1 MSYKYI
7 RENKN
12 SFAIYK
18 SSKNYGKFNNLD
30 DAILARDML
39 VDNDWN
45 LDNINTKLIKTD
57 NGYIIIDILD
67 EKLCFLKKLKRK
79 PDADEINEAI
89 KKHKRN
95 PNNSRYG
102 LNITKVFDTFII
114 KKQIAG
120 DDYIFGYF
128 DNLSDCEFVR
138 NFLMENNWDV
148 SRFKTIEFDE
158 DSDSY
163 KVVEVIDDKVY
174 VLKTSKN
181 SDIDLNKTYEEF
193 IEKIYK
199 HKYGLSNYP
208 HLDELKDK
216 ISDLKSRFNVKSD
229 VGEWNFDNLDDSSDV
244 LNDLVFNL
252 TPFQKVVYDAIGDE
266 ATFEDIKSSC
276 ARYKSKNFDE
286 KIRKNLD
293 ELIDL
298 NLILKKGEVYKKL

>member
-120 DDYIFGYF
+120 DDYIFGYY

-148 SRFKTIEFDE
+148 SRFKTIEFDK

-163 KVVEVIDDKVY
+163 KVVEVIDGKVY

-199 HKYGLSNYP
+199 HKS
-208 HLDELKDK
+208 HT
-216 ISDLKSRFNVKSD
+216 IS
-229 VGEWNFDNLDDSSDV
+229 
-244 LNDLVFNL
+244 
-252 TPFQKVVYDAIGDE
+252 
-266 ATFEDIKSSC
+266 
-276 ARYKSKNFDE
+276 
-286 KIRKNLD
+286 
-293 ELIDL
+293 
-298 NLILKKGEVYKKL
+298 KGCL

>member
-120 DDYIFGYF
+120 DDYIFGYY

-148 SRFKTIEFDE
+148 SRFKTIEFDK

-181 SDIDLNKTYEEF
+181 SDIDLNKIYGEF
-193 IEKIYK
+193 VEKIYK

>member
-18 SSKNYGKFNNLD
+18 NSKSYGKFKNLD
-30 DAILARDML
+30 DAILARDIL
-39 VDNDWN
+39 IDNDWN
-45 LDNINTKLIKTD
+45 LDNIDTNLIKTD
-57 NGYIIIDILD
+57 CEYIIIDVLD
-67 EKLCFLKKLKRK
+67 EKLCFLEKLKTK
-79 PDADEINEAI
+79 PDEDTI
-89 KKHKRN
+89 KKSIQKHKRN

-120 DDYIFGYF
+120 DDYIFGYY

-148 SRFKTIEFDE
+148 SRFKTVEFDK

-181 SDIDLNKTYEEF
+181 SDIDLNKIYEEF
-193 IEKIYK
+193 VEKIYK

-208 HLDELKDK
+208 HLDELKDE

-229 VGEWNFDNLDDSSDV
+229 GGEWNFDNLDDSSDV

>member
-120 DDYIFGYF
+120 DDYIFGYY

-148 SRFKTIEFDE
+148 SRFKTIEFDK

-163 KVVEVIDDKVY
+163 KVVEVIDGKVY

-298 NLILKKGEVYKKL
+298 NLILKRGDVYKKL

>member
-7 RENKN
+7 RQNKK
-12 SFAIYK
+12 SFTIYK
-18 SSKNYGKFNNLD
+18 SSKNYGKFRNLD
-30 DAILARDML
+30 DAVLARDLL
-39 VDNDWN
+39 VDNNWN
-45 LDNINTKLIKTD
+45 LDNISTNLIESD
-57 NGYIIIDILD
+57 DEYIIIDVSD
-67 EKLCFLKKLKRK
+67 EKLCFLEKFKTKPSDDTIKKS
-79 PDADEINEAI
+79 IQ
-89 KKHKRN
+89 KHKRN

-120 DDYIFGYF
+120 DDYIFGYY

-148 SRFKTIEFDE
+148 SRFQTVEFDE
-158 DSDSY
+158 STNSY

-174 VLKTSKN
+174 VLKTFKS
-181 SDIDLNKTYEEF
+181 SDIDLNRVYEEF

-216 ISDLKSRFNVKSD
+216 IPQLKSELNVELCG
-229 VGEWNFDNLDDSSDV
+229 GEWDFSGLDDSSDA

-252 TPFQKVVYDAIGDE
+252 TPFQKVVYDAIDDKT
-266 ATFEDIKSSC
+266 TFEDIKISC
-276 ARYKSKNFDE
+276 ARYKSKNFDK
-286 KIRKNLD
+286 KIRRNLD
-293 ELIDL
+293 ELVEL
-298 NLILKKGEVYKKL
+298 NLVLKEEDTYKKL

>member
-120 DDYIFGYF
+120 DDYIFGYY

-148 SRFKTIEFDE
+148 SRFKTIEFDK

-286 KIRKNLD
+286 KIRKNID

-298 NLILKKGEVYKKL
+298 NLILKRGDVYKKL

>member
-1 MSYKYI
+1 
-7 RENKN
+7 
-12 SFAIYK
+12 
-18 SSKNYGKFNNLD
+18 
-30 DAILARDML
+30 
-39 VDNDWN
+39 
-45 LDNINTKLIKTD
+45 
-57 NGYIIIDILD
+57 
-67 EKLCFLKKLKRK
+67 
-79 PDADEINEAI
+79 
-89 KKHKRN
+89 
-95 PNNSRYG
+95 
-102 LNITKVFDTFII
+102 
-114 KKQIAG
+114 
-120 DDYIFGYF
+120 
-128 DNLSDCEFVR
+128 
-138 NFLMENNWDV
+138 MENNWDV
-148 SRFKTIEFDE
+148 SRFKTVEFDK

-181 SDIDLNKTYEEF
+181 SDIDLNKIYEEF
-193 IEKIYK
+193 VEKIYK

-208 HLDELKDK
+208 HLDELKDE

-229 VGEWNFDNLDDSSDV
+229 GGEWNFDNLDDSSDV

-266 ATFEDIKSSC
+266 ATFEDIKGSC

>member
-18 SSKNYGKFNNLD
+18 NSKSYGKFKNLD
-30 DAILARDML
+30 DAILARDIL
-39 VDNDWN
+39 IDNDWN
-45 LDNINTKLIKTD
+45 LDNIDTNLIKTD
-57 NGYIIIDILD
+57 DGYIIIDILD
-67 EKLCFLKKLKRK
+67 EKLYFLKKLKTK
-79 PDADEINEAI
+79 PDEDTI
-89 KKHKRN
+89 KKSIQKHKRN

-102 LNITKVFDTFII
+102 LNIIKVFDTFII
-114 KKQIAG
+114 K
-120 DDYIFGYF
+120 
-128 DNLSDCEFVR
+128 
-138 NFLMENNWDV
+138 V
-148 SRFKTIEFDE
+148 SRFKTVEFDE

-181 SDIDLNKTYEEF
+181 SDIDLNKIYEEF
-193 IEKIYK
+193 VEKIYK

-208 HLDELKDK
+208 HLDELKDE
-216 ISDLKSRFNVKSD
+216 ISDLKSRFNVKSGG
-229 VGEWNFDNLDDSSDV
+229 GEWNFDNLDDSSDV

-276 ARYKSKNFDE
+276 A
-286 KIRKNLD
+286 I
-293 ELIDL
+293 
-298 NLILKKGEVYKKL
+298 

>member
-120 DDYIFGYF
+120 DDYIFGYY

-148 SRFKTIEFDE
+148 SRFKTVEFNK

>member
-18 SSKNYGKFNNLD
+18 NSKSYGKFKNLD
-30 DAILARDML
+30 DAILARDIL
-39 VDNDWN
+39 IDNDWN
-45 LDNINTKLIKTD
+45 LDNIDTNLIKTD
-57 NGYIIIDILD
+57 DGYIIIDILD
-67 EKLCFLKKLKRK
+67 EKLCFLEKLKTK
-79 PDADEINEAI
+79 PDEDTI
-89 KKHKRN
+89 KKSIQKHKRN

-102 LNITKVFDTFII
+102 LNIIKVFDTFII

-120 DDYIFGYF
+120 DDYIFGYY

-181 SDIDLNKTYEEF
+181 SDIDLNKIYEEF
-193 IEKIYK
+193 VEKIYK

-208 HLDELKDK
+208 HLDELKDE

-252 TPFQKVVYDAIGDE
+252 TPFQKVVYDAIDDE

-286 KIRKNLD
+286 KIRKNID

>member
-120 DDYIFGYF
+120 DDYIWY
-128 DNLSDCEFVR
+128 
-138 NFLMENNWDV
+138 
-148 SRFKTIEFDE
+148 I
-158 DSDSY
+158 
-163 KVVEVIDDKVY
+163 
-174 VLKTSKN
+174 
-181 SDIDLNKTYEEF
+181 TYEGPMADQVM
-193 IEKIYK
+193 I
-199 HKYGLSNYP
+199 
-208 HLDELKDK
+208 
-216 ISDLKSRFNVKSD
+216 ISSVIMII
-229 VGEWNFDNLDDSSDV
+229 
-244 LNDLVFNL
+244 
-252 TPFQKVVYDAIGDE
+252 FQTVSLYAISLWKTTGM
-266 ATFEDIKSSC
+266 
-276 ARYKSKNFDE
+276 
-286 KIRKNLD
+286 
-293 ELIDL
+293 
-298 NLILKKGEVYKKL
+298 

>member
-18 SSKNYGKFNNLD
+18 NSKSYGKFKNLD
-30 DAILARDML
+30 DAILARDIL
-39 VDNDWN
+39 IDNDWN
-45 LDNINTKLIKTD
+45 LDNIDTNLIKTD
-57 NGYIIIDILD
+57 CEYIIIDVLD
-67 EKLCFLKKLKRK
+67 EKLCFLKKLKTK
-79 PDADEINEAI
+79 PDEDTI
-89 KKHKRN
+89 KKSIQKHKRN

-120 DDYIFGYF
+120 DDYIFGYY

-148 SRFKTIEFDE
+148 SRFKTVEFDK

-163 KVVEVIDDKVY
+163 KVVEVIDDNVY

-181 SDIDLNKTYEEF
+181 SDIDLNKIYEEF
-193 IEKIYK
+193 VEKIYK

-208 HLDELKDK
+208 HLDELKDE
-216 ISDLKSRFNVKSD
+216 ISDLKLRFNVKSD
-229 VGEWNFDNLDDSSDV
+229 GGEWNFDNLDDSSDV

-286 KIRKNLD
+286 KIRKNLE

-298 NLILKKGEVYKKL
+298 NLILKRGDVYKKL

>member
-18 SSKNYGKFNNLD
+18 NSKSYGKFKNLD
-30 DAILARDML
+30 DAILARDIL
-39 VDNDWN
+39 IDNDWN
-45 LDNINTKLIKTD
+45 LDNIDTNLIKTD
-57 NGYIIIDILD
+57 CEYIIIDVLD
-67 EKLCFLKKLKRK
+67 EKLCFLKKLKTK
-79 PDADEINEAI
+79 PDEDTI
-89 KKHKRN
+89 KKSIQKHKRN

-120 DDYIFGYF
+120 DDYIFGYY

-148 SRFKTIEFDE
+148 SRFKTVEFDK

-163 KVVEVIDDKVY
+163 KVVEVIDDNVY

-181 SDIDLNKTYEEF
+181 SDIDLNKIYEEF
-193 IEKIYK
+193 VEKIYK

-208 HLDELKDK
+208 HLDELKDE

-229 VGEWNFDNLDDSSDV
+229 GGEWNFDNLDDSSDV

-286 KIRKNLD
+286 KIRKNLE

-298 NLILKKGEVYKKL
+298 NLILKRGDVYKKL

>member
-7 RENKN
+7 RQNKK
-12 SFAIYK
+12 SSAIYK
-18 SSKNYGKFNNLD
+18 NSKNYGKFKNLD
-30 DAILARDML
+30 DAILARDIL
-39 VDNDWN
+39 IDNDWD

-57 NGYIIIDILD
+57 DGYIIIDILD

-79 PDADEINEAI
+79 PDDDEINEAI

-120 DDYIFGYF
+120 DDYIFGYY

-148 SRFKTIEFDE
+148 SRFKTVEFDE

-193 IEKIYK
+193 VEKIYK

-208 HLDELKDK
+208 HLDELKDE
-216 ISDLKSRFNVKSD
+216 ISDLKLRFNVKSD
-229 VGEWNFDNLDDSSDV
+229 GGEWNFDNLDDSSDV

-286 KIRKNLD
+286 KIRKNID

-298 NLILKKGEVYKKL
+298 NLILKRGDVYKKL